1 MLLALNEDPKKCS
14 LYPMQSLSYTQAKSQ
29 LAFYLNLYQTIV
41 GPTGILLGQ
50 QGSNIDLIRMLAGM
64 LMLGYGHLP
73 TQTIIHQIIYPP
85 LLM

>member
-1 MLLALNEDPKKCS
+1 MLLALNEDPMKCS
-14 LYPMQSLSYTQAKSQ
+14 LYPMQSHSYTQAKAQ

-41 GPTGILLGQ
+41 GPTG

-73 TQTIIHQIIYPP
+73 TRTFIHQIIYPP